1 MPGACWEVETVSLVG
16 ENRRTGAP
24 PVLTYIEVL
33 RRAKSDILRELDV
46 LERRNRDEGLPRACY
61 SDERLA
67 LGSKLS
73 AVNTLIYYESGEY
86 NGV

>member
-1 MPGACWEVETVSLVG
+1 MSLVG
-16 ENRRTGAP
+16 ENKRTGAP

-33 RRAKSDILRELDV
+33 RRAKSDILREMDA
-46 LERRNRDEGLPRACY
+46 LERNARAEGLPRAVY

-86 NGV
+86 NS